1 MNSGIFLELFI
12 RDMSLHHRTSGCSVL
27 AGTCLLVS
35 FSVCT
40 PLWAGEPADQLE
52 RARLLRAQQESQPA
66 DAPGSVT
73 VWSLPGASL
82 DTDRHA
88 TEGLRRQQLDD
99 SQWRKTLG
107 DQQMQ
112 LHQPSIGQPLA
123 GGGAESQWRA
133 QTFERERQAQDLSA
147 DILRRDREY
156 RQGMR
161 H

>member
-12 RDMSLHHRTSGCSVL
+12 RDMSLHRRTSGCSVL
-27 AGTCLLVS
+27 AGTCFLVF

-52 RARLLRAQQESQPA
+52 RARLLREQLESQPA
-66 DAPGSVT
+66 DASGSVT

-82 DTDRHA
+82 DTDRRA

>member
-1 MNSGIFLELFI
+1 MNLSIILEVSTCNARMSGRANGSSRLVGAFLLA
-12 RDMSLHHRTSGCSVL
+12 SCSVWS
-27 AGTCLLVS
+27 A
-35 FSVCT
+35 
-40 PLWAGEPADQLE
+40 LWAGEPADQLE
-52 RARLLRAQQESQPA
+52 RARLLREQQEAQPV
-66 DAPGSVT
+66 DPPSSVT
-73 VWSLPGASL
+73 VWSLPGATL
-82 DTDRHA
+82 DTDRRA

-112 LHQPSIGQPLA
+112 LHQPTISQPLA